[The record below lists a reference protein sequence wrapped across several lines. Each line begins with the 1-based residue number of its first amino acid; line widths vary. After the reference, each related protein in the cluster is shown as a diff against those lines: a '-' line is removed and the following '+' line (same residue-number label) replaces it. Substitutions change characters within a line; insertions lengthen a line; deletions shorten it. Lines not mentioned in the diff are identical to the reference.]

1 MKPRTFVVARHE
13 SGQPLGQ
20 AVRQAPQR
28 HPFPRP
34 ARLQVGCVG
43 RVDGETRAG
52 CLAEGE
58 RGARVIDVVVREDDP
73 IDPAQGLCLDEAKD
87 GAEAAG
93 VTGVDNGKTFAA
105 LVQIGLRAANAWNP
119 ANHIPIIYGRRIPGC
134 GTSTGA
140 GGGSWISGWG
150 GCGASSGPG
159 GSPTSGL
166 PGLGITGS
174 GMPGSFSIAP
184 SLA

>member
-1 MKPRTFVVARHE
+1 MKTDAARRVARTMYHGQSRDGLAVLEQSCRPPRAGHDE
-13 SGQPLGQ
+13 SGQPWGQ

-58 RGARVIDVVVREDDP
+58 RGTRVIDVVVREDDP

-93 VTGVDNGKTFAA
+93 ITGVDNGKTVAA

-119 ANHIPIIYGRRIPGC
+119 ADHTLIMA
-134 GTSTGA
+134 GA
-140 GGGSWISGWG
+140 FPD
-150 GCGASSGPG
+150 AR
-159 GSPTSGL
+159 
-166 PGLGITGS
+166 
-174 GMPGSFSIAP
+174 A
-184 SLA
+184 AR